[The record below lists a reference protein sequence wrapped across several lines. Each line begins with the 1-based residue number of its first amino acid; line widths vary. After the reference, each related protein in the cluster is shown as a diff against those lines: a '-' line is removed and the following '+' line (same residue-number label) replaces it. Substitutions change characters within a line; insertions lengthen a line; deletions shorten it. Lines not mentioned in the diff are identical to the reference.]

1 MPSLTLEALG
11 KFLDEFFAVGRAS
24 VAEQHRLPND
34 TNGIFRP
41 SDLPI
46 CRLGLALE
54 PWEGLCQWAIDR
66 RLDALFLHRPWK
78 LQPDEL
84 PTHIGVIS
92 YHLVFDER
100 LTLGFN
106 LRLAEVLGLF
116 NLEVLGYKEG
126 RAIGMIGN
134 IRSQSFESCCDRVRD
149 IFGGLDAVRS
159 LQPDLPETEISRLAI
174 VGAMNDSLVRE
185 AAARGAQVY
194 ITGQLRPPADLAV
207 AATGMGTIAVGHQR
221 TELWGLRA
229 LSGILRERWA
239 DLEVVL
245 PEAVH

>member
-1 MPSLTLEALG
+1 MLLEGLRE
-11 KFLDEFFAVGRAS
+11 FLDEFFAVGRAS
-24 VAEQHRLPND
+24 VAEQYRFPND

-46 CRLGLALE
+46 RRLGLALE
-54 PWEGLCQWAIDR
+54 PWEGLGQWAIDWE
-66 RLDALFLHRPWK
+66 LDSLFLHRPWK
-78 LQPDEL
+78 LQPDKL
-84 PTHIGVIS
+84 PPHIGVIS

-106 LRLAEVLGLF
+106 LRLAEVLGLS

-149 IFGGLDAVRS
+149 IFGGLDAARS
-159 LQPDLPETEISRLAI
+159 LQPELLEAETLRVAI

-194 ITGQLRPPADLAV
+194 ITGQLRLPAELAV
-207 AATGMGTIAVGHQR
+207 AETGMGTIAVGHR
-221 TELWGLRA
+221 RAELWGLRA
-229 LSGILRERWA
+229 LAGVLRERWA
-239 DLEVVL
+239 DLEVIL
-245 PEAVH
+245 SEAVH